1 MDSDMDLI
9 LDMMPDDNVIFDTI
23 ESGKNNEY
31 YQGHAEH
38 ILKNIDTVEHY
49 FHFVNTI
56 LKNYHTLT
64 DEQQTK
70 IRDRLGLKPEIV
82 EKVVIK
88 EKIVYKKG
96 KKAQLN
102 QLNQWDDY

>member
-38 ILKNIDTVEHY
+38 ILKNIDTSEHY

-56 LKNYHTLT
+56 LKNYNTLS
-64 DEQQTK
+64 DEQKAK
-70 IRDRLGLKPEIV
+70 IRDRLGLKPVIV

-88 EKIVYKKG
+88 EKIVYKKKD
-96 KKAQLN
+96 KKA

>member
-38 ILKNIDTVEHY
+38 ILKNIDTMEHY

-56 LKNYHTLT
+56 LKNYHKLT

-70 IRDRLGLKPEIV
+70 IRDRLGLKPELV
-82 EKVVIK
+82 ERVVFK
-88 EKIVYKKG
+88 EKIVYKKE
-96 KKAQLN
+96 KKANLN
-102 QLNQWDDY
+102 RWDDY

>member
-9 LDMMPDDNVIFDTI
+9 LDMMPDDNIVFETI

-31 YQGHAEH
+31 YQAHAEH
-38 ILKNIDTVEHY
+38 ILRNIDNADHY

-56 LKNYHTLT
+56 LKNYHTLS

-70 IRDRLGLKPEIV
+70 VRDRMGLKPKLVERIV
-82 EKVVIK
+82 FKEKVV
-88 EKIVYKKG
+88 YKSE
-96 KKAQLN
+96 KKAK
-102 QLNQWDDY
+102 LNQWDDY